1 MDALLDETLT
11 DFFEVAQQISRSIG
25 IANPSDIRDRDPLS
39 GWETLAS
46 AGLLELRD
54 RTDGEPLA
62 SGVEVA
68 LLCRGLAASL
78 VPDPYLPS
86 AALAGDLIARSADPK
101 GWVADLASGTSVYGV
116 ALAADLQ
123 SIAGPDDTAPILWGG
138 VGTDGFALAL
148 RREQSGWTL
157 VRTRVPDAQ
166 ALDGVSP
173 TNLLWSFTTAEW
185 EAGGALTDDD
195 VDRVL
200 ALALTGLAADTV
212 GALESGLRDVVT
224 YSGQRQAYG
233 SHIGSFQSLQHL
245 AADAYTAVEGMRAA
259 MLYAAWG
266 VDELNAAD
274 ALLAARTAKA
284 TVSAKARGVAE
295 DIMQVYGGIGQ
306 TWEHI
311 AHFITRRVLF
321 NTAALGDEDAQLDEI
336 ARVRLGGN

>member
-11 DFFEVAQQISRSIG
+11 EFFEVAQQISRSIG
-25 IANPSDIRDRDPLS
+25 VANPSDVRDRATLN

-68 LLCRGLAASL
+68 LLCRSLGASL

-86 AALAGDLIARSADPK
+86 AALAGDLIARSTDPE
-101 GWVADLASGTSVYGV
+101 GWWADLASGTTVYGI
-116 ALAADLQ
+116 ALSADLRRL
-123 SIAGPDDTAPILWGG
+123 AGPDEAEPVLWGG
-138 VGTDGFALAL
+138 SGAEGYALAL

-157 VRTRVPDAQ
+157 LRTRVPAAQPLDAI
-166 ALDGVSP
+166 SP
-173 TNLLWSFTTAEW
+173 TNALWSFAGADW
-185 EAGGALTDDD
+185 EAGGSLTDAD

-200 ALALTGLAADTV
+200 ALALTGLSADTV
-212 GALESGLRDVVT
+212 GALEKGLRDVVA

-233 SHIGSFQSLQHL
+233 SHIGSFQSIQHI
-245 AADAYTAVEGMRAA
+245 AADAYAAIEGMRAS
-259 MLYAAWG
+259 MLYAAWA
-266 VDELNAAD
+266 VDELDGPD
-274 ALLAARTAKA
+274 ALLAGRAAKA
-284 TVSAKARGVAE
+284 TTSAKARSIAE
-295 DIMQVYGGIGQ
+295 DIMQIYGGIGQ

-321 NTAALGDEDAQLDEI
+321 DTAALGDEDTQLDEI
-336 ARVRLGGN
+336 ARVRLGDN